1 MKNYQTIKKE
11 LEQRLEETRKELSV
25 LEAVK
30 VKTKKDGKPFAALNS
45 NFESAKIAVDQFGK
59 VTLSLTVKP
68 YGYIYLGY
76 IRNDK
81 VLTFETVKGL
91 IDSNMEKCRKSL
103 VLTESRLQK
112 LPEVYNAVLESLKK
126 LSTNFEDFLG
136 VLDCHDLMNAKHLDY
151 SDKREE
157 KAKEQNTFGRI
168 KKALQGKIGYREEKV
183 LENVDSIEPL
193 GCNKETGRLYKV
205 IAKDGSFI
213 EVRFPSLFS
222 DRDASI
228 VG

>member
-11 LEQRLEETRKELSV
+11 LEQRLEEVKTELSV

-30 VKTKKDGKPFAALNS
+30 TKAKKDGKPFSALNS
-45 NFESAKIAVDQFGK
+45 NFENAKIIVDQFGK
-59 VTLSLTVKP
+59 ITLALTSKP
-68 YGYIYLGY
+68 FGYIYLGY
-76 IRNDK
+76 VRNDK
-81 VLTFETVKGL
+81 ALTFETVKVL
-91 IDSNMEKCRKSL
+91 IDSNIEKCRKSL
-103 VLTESRLQK
+103 ALADSRLQK

-126 LSTNFEDFLG
+126 LSADFEGFLG
-136 VLDCHDLMNAKHLDY
+136 MLDCNDLMNAKYLDY

-168 KKALQGKIGYREEKV
+168 KKALQGKTGYREEKV
-183 LENVDSIEPL
+183 LEDVDSIELL
-193 GCNKETGRLYKV
+193 GCNKETGRVYKV
-205 IAKDGSFI
+205 VAKDGSFI
-213 EVRFPSLFS
+213 EVCFPSLFS